1 MDAKTLKIIKDK
13 LLQQKKELEERL
25 SWFTTQ
31 DKDNPGNFQSRFPDY
46 GDKEDENAAEVA
58 AYSDRISLEH
68 TVESD
73 LRDVHKALESIAK
86 GTYGICQYCKNPI
99 EEKRLLIRPTSGSC
113 VSCKKQLKGEAA

>member
-1 MDAKTLKIIKDK
+1 MDLKALKVIKEK
-13 LLQQKKELEERL
+13 LLEQQKQLEERL
-25 SWFTTQ
+25 SWFAKQ
-31 DKDNPGNFQSRFPDY
+31 DGSNPENYRSRFPDY

-73 LRDVHKALESIAK
+73 LRDVHRAIQSIEK

-99 EEKRLLIRPTSGSC
+99 EEKRLLVRPTSGSC
-113 VSCKKQLKGEAA
+113 VTCKKQLKGEAA